1 LTPADQDLL
10 DLFAQTFDNIAKSF
24 AARECVDDA
33 NILYKYAK
41 EHELTSATSS
51 TDFRLCDPITRIEL
65 AKIITQYAINIAMLT
80 PDETRVC
87 TYTDMASAS
96 IEERSF
102 ARMSCELGLMGL
114 EYNGIPAHIF
124 DPYAHVS
131 RAMMSTIFS
140 RLLFGNA
147 YNGNAQNWYIDHMN
161 ALKKSGILKMIG
173 DPMDDLLR

>member
-1 LTPADQDLL
+1 MG
-10 DLFAQTFDNIAKSF
+10 
-24 AARECVDDA
+24 
-33 NILYKYAK
+33 
-41 EHELTSATSS
+41 SS
-51 TDFRLCDPITRIEL
+51 TILQL
-65 AKIITQYAINIAMLT
+65 LVLM
-80 PDETRVC
+80 DEILLWT
-87 TYTDMASAS
+87 TIHTNHPS
-96 IEERSF
+96 
-102 ARMSCELGLMGL
+102 
-114 EYNGIPAHIF
+114 HIF